1 MGYILQ
7 SPIVDDPIT
16 QVVGGGG
23 SVPPQPERRKRV
35 VIKIKL
41 EINLMF
47 FMFLLLRTVM
57 SCFKRL
63 YYSGV
68 ENTLLQKIL
77 YRNY

>member
-16 QVVGGGG
+16 QVVGCG
-23 SVPPQPERRKRV
+23 SVPPQPERRKRI

-68 ENTLLQKIL
+68 EITLL
-77 YRNY
+77 